1 MIKFKIEGKEYFLP
15 DVMTIEHYVKIYK
28 IKDLFNDDYFY
39 PKMLSA
45 VSNAPI
51 NDLMEGGF
59 EEIAFLAGSVIKLMP
74 TTESVKFEDRFE
86 LDGISYGFFPNWRDL
101 TFAEYIDMDTISTKK
116 PQDLLD
122 HLHIL
127 AAIMYRPVVSEI
139 SRHNYQIE
147 PYDMDEMVKRAE
159 LFKKKLDVRYVLGAQ
174 TFFMRFAKMYLSHTP
189 TSLTTMNVKLNWIQ
203 QIRMIWMFWRM
214 YYKNPSQRR
223 LGGFWSS
230 TKLLTMIL
238 QNTSMST
245 KQN

>member
-51 NDLMEGGF
+51 NDLLEGGF

-127 AAIMYRPVVSEI
+127 AAIMYRPIINERSE
-139 SRHNYQIE
+139 HDFDIE
-147 PYDMDEMVKRAE
+147 KYNVDSMKQRAE
-159 LFKKKLDVRYVLGAQ
+159 MFKKKLDIKYVLGAQ
-174 TFFMRFAKMYLSHTP
+174 FFFINFANKFSNSSPLYLMP
-189 TSLTTMNVKLNWIQ
+189 TLSLWQKIKLICTT
-203 QIRMIWMFWRM
+203 
-214 YYKNPSQRR
+214 
-223 LGGFWSS
+223 
-230 TKLLTMIL
+230 
-238 QNTSMST
+238 
-245 KQN
+245 